1 VPIARSAPPV
11 RPALPQAWPA
21 NRAEDLRQEAK
32 AAGVDPIQCY
42 TTLDGIT
49 VNLPGAIAQSLAASI
64 RHQSP
69 ILCVRGAGYVRKDI
83 HLSLSVIVE
92 DCIRIV
98 RLSMPAEEA
107 AKLTM
112 LQLHNQLLAQFWD
125 ELDAPEPANEA

>member
-1 VPIARSAPPV
+1 MPIARTAPPV
-11 RPALPQAWPA
+11 RPALPQALPA

-32 AAGVDPIQCY
+32 AADVDPIQCY

-49 VNLPGAIAQSLAASI
+49 VNLPGALAQSLAASI

-69 ILCVRGAGYVRKDI
+69 VLCARGAGYVRKDI
-83 HLSLSVIVE
+83 HLSLSVIVG
-92 DCIRIV
+92 DRMRII
-98 RLSMPAEEA
+98 RLSMLAEDA

-125 ELDAPEPANEA
+125 ELDAPEPQPEA

>member
-1 VPIARSAPPV
+1 MPIARSEPPV

-32 AAGVDPIQCY
+32 AADVDPIQCY

-49 VNLPGAIAQSLAASI
+49 VNLPGALAQSLAASI

-69 ILCVRGAGYVRKDI
+69 VLCARGTGYVRKDI
-83 HLSLSVIVE
+83 HLSLSVIVGDRMRIIRLCTKSE
-92 DCIRIV
+92 D
-98 RLSMPAEEA
+98 A

-125 ELDAPEPANEA
+125 ELDAPETAEA